1 MDIKSMTGYGK
12 AEQLINNK
20 KIIVEIRSLNSKQ
33 IDISFKSPQIYKA
46 LEMDIRKLIST
57 ELLRGKADIVLSTES
72 VDSVDS
78 TAVVFNDSAFKAYFK
93 SISKSVKDVG
103 LDINQQNIVPAILR
117 LPEVFAAND
126 NELSEE
132 EKEVIM
138 FCCANAVKALNTFR
152 NVEGEALM
160 NDIIS
165 RVSIIEQRLDDIK
178 EYENGRLDKVKS
190 DIEDNLNKLDLAHG
204 IDKNRFEQELIYY
217 LEKMDITE
225 EKTRLLQ
232 HCRFFKQTVETEAM
246 PGRKL
251 GFIAQEFGREI
262 NTIGSKAGD
271 ADMQKLVV
279 EMKDEL
285 EKIKEQLLNIL

>member
-1 MDIKSMTGYGK
+1 MTGYGK